1 MNLRPLFLTLG
12 VLMAAYPATA
22 ETLKPQEAAP
32 PPIPMMAPNAVEFS
46 LQNGLDVVVIP
57 DHRAPVVTHMVWY
70 RVGSADETAG
80 QSGIAHFLEHL
91 MFKGTD
97 KHPAGAFSQRVS
109 AIGGEENAFTTYD
122 YTAYFQR
129 VAKENLGEMMEFE
142 ADRMTGLVLTD
153 AAVATERDV
162 VINERRDRTD
172 KNPDALLGEAL
183 QRALYR
189 NHPYGRPVI
198 GWMHEIE
205 ALDRPTALAFYKRYY
220 TPNNAILVVAG
231 DVTPEEVR
239 SLAEDTYGK
248 IAARPE
254 AVRTPRPGEP
264 PAVGATTVTV
274 RDARVREPQ
283 IQQAYVVPSVMTA
296 EGREAEALS
305 VLAEIL
311 GGNSTSRFYDGVVR
325 GDGPA
330 TYAGAAYL
338 SQGVDDTRFLVYGM
352 PKPGVS
358 LRDLE
363 TAMEAVVADIR
374 DNGVTEEELDRA
386 KRSAVAQAI
395 FSLDSQ
401 TALANIVGRS
411 LIVGSTLDNVQNW
424 PSRIQAVTAADVQA
438 VAAEYL
444 QVDRSAT
451 GYLEPAD
458 GERS

>member
-1 MNLRPLFLTLG
+1 
-12 VLMAAYPATA
+12 
-22 ETLKPQEAAP
+22 
-32 PPIPMMAPNAVEFS
+32 
-46 LQNGLDVVVIP
+46 
-57 DHRAPVVTHMVWY
+57 MVWY
-70 RVGSADETAG
+70 RVGSADEAAG

-91 MFKGTD
+91 MFKGTE
-97 KHPAGAFSQRVS
+97 KHPTGAFSQRVS

-129 VAKENLGEMMEFE
+129 VAKENLREMMEFE

-205 ALDRPTALAFYKRYY
+205 ELDRPTALAFYKRYY

-239 SLAEDTYGK
+239 GLAEDTYGK

-254 AVRTPRPGEP
+254 AVRTARPEEP

-274 RDARVREPQ
+274 RDERVREPQ
-283 IQQAYVVPSVMTA
+283 IQQAYVTPSVITA

-325 GDGPA
+325 GDGPGN
-330 TYAGAAYL
+330 YAGAAYL
-338 SQGVDDTRFLVYGM
+338 AQGVDDTRFLVYGT

-363 TAMEAVVADIR
+363 TAMEAIIADIR

-395 FSLDSQ
+395 YSLDSQ

-411 LIVGSTLDNVQNW
+411 LIVGSSLEDVQNW
-424 PSRIQAVTAADVQA
+424 PSRIQAVTAADVQD
-438 VAAEYL
+438 VAAKYL